1 MHKLPLNVYKFHYDL
16 KFAFW
21 NFHTI
26 LTATNYEPTGRPHH
40 VIVDNNC

>member
-1 MHKLPLNVYKFHYDL
+1 MHELPLNVYKFHYDL

-26 LTATNYEPTGRPHH
+26 LTATNSMNPQADHTM
-40 VIVDNNC
+40 